1 MTLKNLER
9 IGKLQPHKAT
19 VEEIS
24 RLSIAARRNLNDAHH
39 ENISAESRFD
49 MAYKAIMQYAI
60 IALMGNG
67 YRHSTN
73 EPGHH
78 ATLIQSLPTTV
89 GLSNERMMVLDKLR
103 KKRNLNDYFG
113 GDVGEE
119 EVAACIR
126 SGEGL
131 ADTVEQWLR
140 SHRPDLAKI
149 SDSGSA

>member
-9 IGKLQPHKAT
+9 IGKLQTHEAT

-24 RLSIAARRNLNDAHH
+24 RLSVAARRNLSDAHH
-39 ENISAESRFD
+39 EDISAESRFD

-67 YRHSTN
+67 YRHAAS

-89 GLSNERMMVLDKLR
+89 GLSNERMVVLDKLR
-103 KKRNLNDYFG
+103 KKRNLNDYLG
-113 GDVGEE
+113 ENLGEE

-126 SGEGL
+126 SAENL
-131 ADTVEQWLR
+131 AETVEQWLR
-140 SHRPDLAKI
+140 THRPDLAI
-149 SDSGSA
+149 GDGGQS